1 MASTLAPQNPL
12 SYMGVKP
19 PRPPNVIQDDR
30 APTSLDTNY
39 DIGTIWVFTTMPQ
52 VYILAQIVGPVATWL
67 PINAG
72 SVGVS
77 SLTGDAGGAV
87 PPTAG
92 NINILGI
99 DGLTVTG
106 NPGTSTLTISSTNGQ
121 LFTNVNVDAATP
133 PGTDPVLANAS
144 GAIQITGGQVAAAG
158 VGANVIRTHSTA
170 INQFVIEIQ
179 RSAAVAAPA
188 QASNGVAHFNSGQF
202 SVDADGFVSLLGGSQ
217 AIDSIGVDNA
227 VGPGTN
233 PVLPTAG
240 GLVTITGAQVAA
252 GTVGANVI
260 RTSSLAA
267 NTLTVEIQRSSAQAV
282 TTIGANGVAHFS
294 SVNFTVDANGFV
306 QLAGVAGFLWNEV
319 VVVGPTAMSNNNG
332 YVANNGALVT
342 LTLPA
347 LAAFG
352 TTIRV
357 AGKGA
362 GGWLIAQNAGQNIQ
376 VGNVSSTIGAG
387 GSVASTDPFDAIEL
401 LCTTA
406 NTTWTAIS
414 NPVGAL
420 NIT

>member
-1 MASTLAPQNPL
+1 MSSTLAPQNPL

-30 APTSLDTNY
+30 APTNLDTNY
-39 DIGTIWVFTTMPQ
+39 DIGTIWVFYTMPQ
-52 VYILAQIVGPVATWL
+52 VYILAQLVGNNAIWL

-77 SLTGDAGGAV
+77 SLTGNSGGAV

-92 NINILGI
+92 NINILAT
-99 DGLTVTG
+99 DGLTVVG
-106 NPGTSTLTISSTNGQ
+106 NPGTSTLTIQSSIGQ
-121 LFTNVNVDAATP
+121 LASNFNVDANTG
-133 PGTDPVLANAS
+133 PGTDPVVPNSS
-144 GAIQITGGQVAAAG
+144 GTVQITGGQAVSG
-158 VGANVIRTHSTA
+158 TTANVIRTISLA
-170 INQFVIEIQ
+170 ANQFTIQIQ
-179 RSAAVAAPA
+179 RAAAVAATDAA
-188 QASNGVAHFNSGQF
+188 QNGVAHFNSAQF
-202 SVDADGFVSLLGGSQ
+202 TVDANGFVGLAGGGQ

-227 VGPGTN
+227 DGPGTN
-233 PVLPTAG
+233 PVLPTMG

-252 GTVGANVI
+252 GVVGTNVV

-267 NTLTVEIQRSSAQAV
+267 STLTIEIQRSSAQAASTV
-282 TTIGANGVAHFS
+282 GSNGVCHFS

-306 QLAGVAGFLWNEV
+306 QLAGVAGFVWNEV
-319 VVVGPTAMSNNNG
+319 TLGAANMAANNG
-332 YVANNGALVT
+332 YVSNNAGLVT

-352 TTIRV
+352 TVIRV

-387 GSVASTDPFDAIEL
+387 GSVASTNQFDAIEL

-406 NTTWTAIS
+406 NTTWTAIN